1 MFPFVERTALRSY
14 PTFSKFEVQLRGLE
28 KKRKGKGKEERKKK
42 GKEGEMMLGEAM
54 DRKNPR

>member
-1 MFPFVERTALRSY
+1 MLRS
-14 PTFSKFEVQLRGLE
+14 GLE
-28 KKRKGKGKEERKKK
+28 VRSPIARIGKKKERKGKGGKKKK